1 MSLQNTQYFGADADW
16 ARFSSERGLALKEP
30 PYPPVTLDI
39 YADRDAQKISE
50 GEWETSH
57 PLLNV
62 GYSSRTERVSVRDGT
77 RIEIK
82 ISRSLRV
89 DPGEKLPLLFV
100 THGGGWV
107 QGTHITEEAWLLWPL
122 FQGFDLVVV
131 SVDYRLA
138 PEHKSPI
145 YLNDC
150 WDVLRDVSG
159 RADELKFDTSK
170 VILAGS
176 SAGAGISASLAQ
188 LARAEKLPV
197 KGVLLNVPVLCDY
210 RHFPKDEYEY
220 TSYEQCIGTVLGG
233 REMKAIW
240 QLVIRDE
247 QAGKDPLVSPMLGDV
262 ANLPPHGVFVA
273 GQDPLRDEGIAY
285 AKKLESGGVKT
296 SLKVYPGVPHT
307 FAEIWDLQATHRFWG
322 DVRLWLRQVLEA

>member
-1 MSLQNTQYFGADADW
+1 MSLQNTRYFEADPDW
-16 ARFSSERGLALKEP
+16 ARFSSERGYALKEP
-30 PYPPVTLDI
+30 PYTPVTLDI
-39 YADRDAQKISE
+39 HADRDAQKISE

-62 GYSSRTERVSVRDGT
+62 GYGSRTERVSVEDGT

-89 DPGEKLPLLFV
+89 DPEAKLPLLFV

-138 PEHKSPI
+138 PEHKSPT
-145 YLNDC
+145 YMNDC
-150 WDVLRDVSG
+150 WDVLKDISG
-159 RADELKFDTSK
+159 RSDELKFDSAK
-170 VILAGS
+170 VILGGS

-188 LARAEKLPV
+188 LARTEKLPV
-197 KGVLLNVPVLCDY
+197 KGVLLSVPVLCDY
-210 RHFPKDEYEY
+210 RHFPKDQDEY
-220 TSYEQCIGTVLGG
+220 TSYDQCMGTLLGG

-240 QLVIRDE
+240 EMVVPDE
-247 QAGKDPLVSPMLGDV
+247 QAGKDPLVSPLLGDV
-262 ANLPPHGVFVA
+262 TGLPPHALFVA

-285 AKKLESGGVKT
+285 AKKLESAGVQT
-296 SLKVYPGVPHT
+296 SLKVYQGVPHT
-307 FAEIWDLQATHRFWG
+307 FAEIWELNTTHRFWG
-322 DVRLWLRQVLEA
+322 DVRHWLTLRLEA